1 MTFGELLD
9 QYLKDADISAK
20 ELSRV
25 SGISEAQLSRYR
37 RGKRI
42 PSLKSGVPEQLAE
55 SLTLLGGNRLPERQT
70 LAAALAAGLA
80 APQAAVF
87 AGEPDT
93 VLEEDM
99 YAGLDE
105 GVYEEAEDS
114 KIADAAPEEMPE
126 ENQTPEEVPEALPE
140 ETREEAADDE

>member
-25 SGISEAQLSRYR
+25 SGICEAQLSRYR

-42 PSLKSGVPEQLAE
+42 PSLKSDVPEQLAE

-70 LAAALAAGLA
+70 LAAALAASLGTG
-80 APQAAVF
+80 AV
-87 AGEPDT
+87 D
-93 VLEEDM
+93 
-99 YAGLDE
+99 LDLCCPPTLIVWS
-105 GVYEEAEDS
+105 G
-114 KIADAAPEEMPE
+114 
-126 ENQTPEEVPEALPE
+126 NLG
-140 ETREEAADDE
+140 